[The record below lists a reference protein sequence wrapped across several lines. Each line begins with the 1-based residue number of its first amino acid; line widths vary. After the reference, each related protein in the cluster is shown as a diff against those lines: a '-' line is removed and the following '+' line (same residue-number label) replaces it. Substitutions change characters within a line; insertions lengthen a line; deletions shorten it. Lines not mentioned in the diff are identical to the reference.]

1 MVKRENGQL
10 CFSVRTKQQ
19 QKIERIYIVS
29 EVLYPEIDRDIN
41 K

>member
-1 MVKRENGQL
+1 MDNFVFLFEQNEK
-10 CFSVRTKQQ
+10 
-19 QKIERIYIVS
+19 KIERIYIVS